1 MPIVLGAIA
10 SVLIGCSDFLG
21 RYGTRRSN
29 AITATSGAMLGGA
42 LTALVALALIPSVF
56 AGRDVWLGA
65 ASGLLV
71 GIALALLYEAMATSS
86 AAVAGPLVALG
97 AAFVPLAWDLLRG
110 NALTGPVLAGAAVAI
125 ASLLVV
131 MYSPALKGTLRRG
144 IGLSLLASL
153 LFGVSFTL
161 VGEAGSDSGVWAPA
175 AQRVVALGVMLTL
188 ATARRVPRLPRR
200 PLLGP
205 MLVSGT
211 CGSLAIVA
219 FALGAQQ
226 ADSLAAVAIS
236 ASMFPAVSATL
247 AATFDDDTLRWWQ
260 MIGILGVIAGI
271 ALMALA

>member
-1 MPIVLGAIA
+1 VPIVLGALA

-42 LTALVALALIPSVF
+42 VSGLIALVLIPSVF
-56 AGRDVWLGA
+56 AGRDVALGVS
-65 ASGLLV
+65 SGLLV

-97 AAFVPLAWDLLRG
+97 AALIPLGWDLARG
-110 NALTGPVLAGAAVAI
+110 NRPSELVFVGVVVAI
-125 ASLLVV
+125 ASLLLV

-144 IGLSLLASL
+144 IGLSLMASV
-153 LFGVSFTL
+153 LFGVSFAMI
-161 VGEAGSDSGVWAPA
+161 GEAGDDSGVWAPA
-175 AQRVVALGVMLTL
+175 AQRVTALIVMLGL
-188 ATARRVPRLPRR
+188 ATARHVPRLPPR

-205 MLVSGT
+205 MLISGT

-219 FALGAQQ
+219 FALGVQQ
-226 ADSLAAVAIS
+226 GDSLAAVAVS

-247 AATFDDDTLRWWQ
+247 AAAFDEDTLRWWQ
-260 MIGILGVIAGI
+260 MIGILGVIGGI
-271 ALMALA
+271 SLMALG

>member
-1 MPIVLGAIA
+1 MPIVLGVLA
-10 SVLIGCSDFLG
+10 SVFIGFSDFLG

-42 LTALVALALIPSVF
+42 VSALIALALIPSVY
-56 AGRDVWLGA
+56 ALRDVVLGA
-65 ASGLLV
+65 SSGLLV

-97 AAFVPLAWDLLRG
+97 AALIPLGWDVIRG
-110 NALTGPVLAGAAVAI
+110 NRPSGLVLVGVVVAI
-125 ASLLVV
+125 SSLLLV

-144 IGLSLLASL
+144 IGLSLMASV
-153 LFGVSFTL
+153 LFGVSFVM
-161 VGEAGSDSGVWAPA
+161 VGGAGQDSGVWAPA
-175 AQRVVALGVMLTL
+175 AQRMTALAVMLTL
-188 ATARRVPRLPRR
+188 ATARHVPRLPPR
-200 PLLGP
+200 PLIGP
-205 MLVSGT
+205 MLISGT

-226 ADSLAAVAIS
+226 GSLATVAVS

-247 AATFDDDTLRWWQ
+247 AALFDEDTLRWWQ

-271 ALMALA
+271 SLMALS

>member
-1 MPIVLGAIA
+1 MPIVLGALA

-42 LTALVALALIPSVF
+42 VTALIALVVISGVF
-56 AGRDVWLGA
+56 TVRDVALGA

-97 AAFVPLAWDLLRG
+97 AALIPLGWDLLRG
-110 NALTGPVLAGAAVAI
+110 NRPSGVALVGIVVAI
-125 ASLLVV
+125 SSLLLV
-131 MYSPALKGTLRRG
+131 MYSPALEGTLRRG
-144 IGLSLLASL
+144 IGLSLMAAV
-153 LFGVSFTL
+153 LFGVSFTM
-161 VGEAGSDSGVWAPA
+161 VGEAGNDSGVWAPA
-175 AQRVVALGVMLTL
+175 AQRVTALLVMLSL
-188 ATARRVPRLPRR
+188 ATARRVPRLPSRA
-200 PLLGP
+200 LISP
-205 MLVSGT
+205 MLISGT

-226 ADSLAAVAIS
+226 GSLSTVAVS

-247 AATFDDDTLRWWQ
+247 AAAFDEDTLRWWQ
-260 MIGILGVIAGI
+260 MIGILGVITGI
-271 ALMALA
+271 ALMALS

>member
-1 MPIVLGAIA
+1 MPIVLGALA

-42 LTALVALALIPSVF
+42 VSALIALALIPSVY
-56 AGRDVWLGA
+56 ALRDVVLGA
-65 ASGLLV
+65 SSGLIV

-97 AAFVPLAWDLLRG
+97 AALIPLGWDVVNG
-110 NALTGPVLAGAAVAI
+110 NRLTGLVVVGVVVAI
-125 ASLLVV
+125 ASLLLV

-144 IGLSLLASL
+144 IGLSLMAAV
-153 LFGVSFTL
+153 LFGVSFTM
-161 VGEAGSDSGVWAPA
+161 VGEAGDDSGVWAPA
-175 AQRVVALGVMLTL
+175 AQRVTALVVMLVL
-188 ATARRVPRLPRR
+188 ATARGVPRLPPRR
-200 PLLGP
+200 LVVP
-205 MLVSGT
+205 MLISGA

-219 FALGAQQ
+219 FAIGAQQ
-226 ADSLAAVAIS
+226 GSLAAVAVS

-247 AATFDDDTLRWWQ
+247 AAAFDEDTLRWWQ

-271 ALMALA
+271 SLMALG

>member
-1 MPIVLGAIA
+1 MPIVLGALA
-10 SVLIGCSDFLG
+10 SVFIGFSDFLG

-29 AITATSGAMLGGA
+29 AVTATSGAMLGGA
-42 LTALVALALIPSVF
+42 VSALIALALIPSVY
-56 AGRDVWLGA
+56 ALGDVALGA
-65 ASGLLV
+65 SSGLLV

-97 AAFVPLAWDLLRG
+97 AALIPLGWDVVRG
-110 NALTGPVLAGAAVAI
+110 NWPSGLVLVGVMVALS
-125 ASLLVV
+125 SLLLV

-144 IGLSLLASL
+144 IGLSVMASV
-153 LFGVSFTL
+153 LFGTSFVM
-161 VGEAGSDSGVWAPA
+161 VGEAGDDSGVWAPA
-175 AQRVVALGVMLTL
+175 AQRVTALVVMLSL
-188 ATARRVPRLPRR
+188 ATARHVPRLPPR
-200 PLLGP
+200 PLMLP

-226 ADSLAAVAIS
+226 GSLAVVAVS

-247 AATFDDDTLRWWQ
+247 AAVFDEDTLRWWQ

-271 ALMALA
+271 SLMALG